1 MPLLDEHQ
9 IVSVDD
15 HLVEH
20 PRVWQER
27 LPAAMRDAGPRI
39 IEVDGKHMWSYEGD
53 IFPNIGLNAVAGSH
67 PRSGAWTPSATR
79 T

>member
-39 IEVDGKHMWSYEGD
+39 VEVDGKHMWYYDGRHLPE
-53 IFPNIGLNAVAGSH
+53 H
-67 PRSGAWTPSATR
+67 R

>member
-27 LPAAMRDAGPRI
+27 LPAAMREAGPRI
-39 IEVDGKHMWSYEGD
+39 VEWTASTFGTTTVTCSR
-53 IFPNIGLNAVAGSH
+53 PSGSTPSQASR